1 MPFATGMS
9 SNWLFTGRG
18 GLVAQALNASA
29 VAATMTMRVKFMRRS

>member
-18 GLVAQALNASA
+18 GLLAQALNASMMT
-29 VAATMTMRVKFMRRS
+29 ATMTVRVKFMRRS